1 MSVHIENY
9 SEFYRPLCFFTASVS
24 KFANKVTLMRMETC
38 YTNLANAII
47 LAAAKDHRRALRR
60 LKKYPWDKDAESVRK
75 DCERFFRSGW
85 FQTLTSLDGKVLI
98 EKLHREVYGVSPDSA
113 SMAWLAT
120 APSLWQKTLSA
131 WLSLVRNTVRNSLPT
146 APLRA
151 VCWNTPARSKT
162 RSVCGRAGSPPS
174 AAAAMPIK
182 SQCLRKV

>member
-1 MSVHIENY
+1 
-9 SEFYRPLCFFTASVS
+9 
-24 KFANKVTLMRMETC
+24 METC

-85 FQTLTSLDGKVLI
+85 FQTLTSLDGEVLI

-131 WLSLVRNTVRNSLPT
+131 WLSLVRNTVRKSLPT